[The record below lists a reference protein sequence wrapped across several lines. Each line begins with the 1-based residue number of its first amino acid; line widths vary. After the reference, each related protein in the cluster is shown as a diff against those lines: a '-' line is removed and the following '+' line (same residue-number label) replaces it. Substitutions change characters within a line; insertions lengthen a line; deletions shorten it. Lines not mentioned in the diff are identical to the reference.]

1 MRTLFSLILLLT
13 ASSILLPAGP
23 LLKVSSS
30 TLTPSTT
37 FKLIF
42 DKAMV
47 EEEQIGKPSPN
58 TLMRIEPALAGN
70 LTWVSPNSAHFER
83 TDIPKIATTYHFSLE
98 PGHKYLDGTD
108 IPETRFRFLRTAAFQ
123 PLVNYWRGDLRHP
136 VCFLRFNDV
145 VDPSAITQPIFF
157 TAKGGAKVEAIV
169 RRGLYRDLGNGTAL
183 GPDWEQYFQSWE
195 APAPGGVDPATE
207 ISTALTISPVQPLPV
222 GEDWK
227 LVLGA
232 GVKNSSA
239 TAATTRPIAR

>member
-1 MRTLFSLILLLT
+1 MLFRYEGPQQTGNFMRTLFSLIFSLT

-23 LLKVSSS
+23 LLQVNSS

-47 EEEQIGKPSPN
+47 EEDQVGTSSPN
-58 TLMRIEPALAGN
+58 TLIRIEPALAGN
-70 LTWVSPNSAHFER
+70 LTWLSPNSAHFER

-98 PGHKYLDGTD
+98 TGHMYLDGTA

-136 VCFLRFNDV
+136 VCFLRFNDM
-145 VDPSAITQPIFF
+145 VDPTTVTEPIFF
-157 TAKGGAKVEAIV
+157 TSKGGAKVEAIV
-169 RRGLYRDLGNGTAL
+169 RRGLYRDLGNSRAL
-183 GPDWEQYFQSWE
+183 GPDWEQYFQSWK
-195 APAPGGVDPATE
+195 APVPGGVDPETK

-222 GEDWK
+222 GE
-227 LVLGA
+227 
-232 GVKNSSA
+232 
-239 TAATTRPIAR
+239 